1 MLSKTLPGKDIE
13 LNHEACACSL
23 PPKPDIA
30 KTEGIF
36 IMGWRQESVNFS
48 HLALH
53 TLLHYNIHFGIY
65 I

>member
-1 MLSKTLPGKDIE
+1 
-13 LNHEACACSL
+13 
-23 PPKPDIA
+23 
-30 KTEGIF
+30 
-36 IMGWRQESVNFS
+36 MGWRQESVNFS